1 MTDLRPTPPHRRQT
15 LKHRWLGGLYL
26 GRWWSTAPPPQADAH
41 EAEIKTE
48 QIRLLYRQLPTALA
62 TSAISGCAVVF
73 VLWQQ
78 VPHALLITWLCLLAL
93 LTLGRVWLMQRYFQ
107 LDPPPAEAPAWGH
120 AFVFA
125 VGLSGLLWGAA
136 GILPFRE
143 PSLLHEVFLA
153 FVIAGLAAGAMS
165 TLSSFRGAYFAFL
178 LPAILPL
185 AVRMLL
191 HVSEAYVVMS
201 GMLVLFAIMMVVISH
216 RLHRSLRESLQ
227 LRFDNLTLLNQ
238 VAAARDRQEAALAR
252 LEAEINE
259 HRYTADALQ
268 AGSEIYRTLV
278 DTTGTGYHIMD
289 EEGRILDANHEYVC
303 LTGRTGLADIRGH
316 KVTEWTA
323 PYDIARKATEIDQ
336 CLARGFVRNL
346 EVDYVNPAGQI
357 VPIEVN
363 ATVVNMQDGQ
373 RIIALCRDISARK
386 QAERA
391 LRDANEALEQ
401 KVSERT
407 AQLARANDV
416 LETEKELFRVT
427 LASIG
432 DAVITTDAAKR
443 VTYLN
448 KVAEELTGWTEA
460 QARGRPLAEVFRIVH
475 EGTREPAQ
483 DPGGVSIP
491 ENGSVATHDH
501 TVLICRDG
509 REISIDTSVAPIRFG
524 NNTTVGAVL
533 VFRDVT
539 AQRKLA
545 QQLSHQATHDT
556 LTELVNRREFERRL
570 AHLLA
575 LASPYAPHA
584 VLYLD
589 LDQFKVVNDTCGHA
603 AGDDLLRQ
611 ISALLRTKLRARD
624 TLARLGGDEF
634 GVLLEHCA
642 LPEAKRIANNL
653 RELVHGFR
661 FGWQDKSFHIGVSIG
676 LVPLIQAGETAS
688 GVLSAADS
696 SCYAAK
702 EGGRNRVHVY
712 QADDSVL
719 AQRHGEMRWMPRI
732 QQALA
737 DERFRLYY
745 QPIVPIARSALPGDH
760 GEILLRMLD
769 EQGQLVPPGAF
780 LPAAERYGLML
791 AIDRWVVRKTLEA
804 LSAAPPRR
812 GDVMYSINVSA
823 QSLGAADFLDFVIE
837 QIERTGVSP
846 HTLCFEITETSA
858 VSELAHVLHYIDILK
873 ARGCRFA
880 LDDFGTGVSS
890 FSYLKTLPVDFLKID
905 GGFIRNLPTDEI
917 DRAMVE
923 AVHRI
928 GHIMGLQTIAEWV
941 QDEAILQALREIGID
956 YGQGYAAGQPQPF
969 VVQ

>member
-1 MTDLRPTPPHRRQT
+1 MV
-15 LKHRWLGGLYL
+15 
-26 GRWWSTAPPPQADAH
+26 
-41 EAEIKTE
+41 KTE
-48 QIRLLYRQLPTALA
+48 QIRLLYRQLPTVLVA
-62 TSAISGCAVVF
+62 SAVSGCAVTL

-78 VPHALLITWLCLLAL
+78 VSHAMLLGWLCLLAL

-107 LDPPPAEAPAWGH
+107 IDPPPDEAPAWGH

-125 VGLSGLLWGAA
+125 VGLSGVLWGVA
-136 GILPFRE
+136 GVFPFRE

-153 FVIAGLAAGAMS
+153 FMIAGLSAGAMS

-185 AVRMLL
+185 AVRMTL
-191 HVSEAYVVMS
+191 HLAQVYVVMS
-201 GMLVLFAIMMVVISH
+201 GMLVLFAIMMSAIS
-216 RLHRSLRESLQ
+216 RRFYLSLRESLQ
-227 LRFDNLTLLNQ
+227 LRFDNVVLLNEL
-238 VAAARDRQEAALAR
+238 AAARDRQQAALAG
-252 LEAEINE
+252 LEAEIAE
-259 HRYTADALQ
+259 HERTEAALQ
-268 AGSEIYRTLV
+268 AGNEIYRTLV

-289 EEGRILDANHEYVC
+289 AEGRILDANREYVY
-303 LTGRTGLADIRGH
+303 LTGRAVLADIQGH
-316 KVTEWTA
+316 KVTEWMA
-323 PYDIARKATEIDQ
+323 PYDVTRKATEIDQ

-346 EVDYVNPAGQI
+346 EVDYVDLTGRI
-357 VPIEVN
+357 TPIEVN
-363 ATVVNMQDGQ
+363 ATVVNMQGQ
-373 RIIALCRDISARK
+373 RRIIALCRDISARK
-386 QAERA
+386 RAERA
-391 LRDANEALEQ
+391 LRQVNEELEQ
-401 KVSERT
+401 KVGERT
-407 AQLARANDV
+407 AQLARANEV
-416 LETEKELFRVT
+416 LQAEKELFRVT

-432 DAVITTDAAKR
+432 DAVITTDAEETI
-443 VTYLN
+443 TYLN
-448 KVAEELTGWTEA
+448 KVAVELTGWPQDEA
-460 QARGRPLAEVFRIVH
+460 KGRPVREVLRIVH
-475 EGTREPAQ
+475 EETRKPVA
-483 DPGGVSIP
+483 DPIGDGLWAGERAGP
-491 ENGSVATHDH
+491 LDH
-501 TVLICRDG
+501 IVLICRDG
-509 REISIDTSVAPIRFG
+509 REISIDTSVAPILDRH
-524 NNTTVGAVL
+524 NTTIGAVL

-539 AQRKLA
+539 AQRRLA

-570 AHLLA
+570 THLLA
-575 LASPYAPHA
+575 SASPYAPHA
-584 VLYLD
+584 LLYLD

-642 LPEAKRIANNL
+642 VTEAKRIADNL

-661 FGWQDKSFHIGVSIG
+661 FVWQDKSFQIGVSIG
-676 LVPLIQAGETAS
+676 LVPLIQAGETPS

-702 EGGRNRVHVY
+702 EKGRNRVHVY
-712 QADDSVL
+712 QADDSML

-737 DERFRLYY
+737 DDRFRLYY
-745 QPIVPIARSALPGDH
+745 QPIVPIAPCAPAGHH

-769 EQGQLVPPGAF
+769 EEGQIVPPGAF

-791 AIDRWVVRKTLEA
+791 AIDRWVVRKTLDA
-804 LSAAPPRR
+804 LSTAPPQP
-812 GDVMYSINVSA
+812 GHIMYSINVSA

-858 VSELAHVLHYIDILK
+858 VSELAHVLHFIDILK

-905 GGFIRNLPTDEI
+905 GGFIRNLATDEI

-941 QDEAILQALREIGID
+941 QDEAILQALREIGVD

-969 VVQ
+969 VIQ

>member
-1 MTDLRPTPPHRRQT
+1 MTDLRSTPPRLRRA
-15 LKHRWLGGLYL
+15 LSDRWFGFLSL
-26 GRWWSTAPPPQADAH
+26 GRWWSTAPPPQADPH

-78 VPHALLITWLCLLAL
+78 VPHALLIAWLLLLAL

-107 LDPPPAEAPAWGH
+107 LDPPPAEAATWGH

-153 FVIAGLAAGAMS
+153 FIIAGLAAGAMS

-191 HVSEAYVVMS
+191 QASEAYVVMA

-216 RLHRSLRESLQ
+216 RLYRSLRESLQ

-259 HRYTADALQ
+259 HKFTADALQ
-268 AGSEIYRTLV
+268 AGNEIYRTLV

-289 EEGRILDANHEYVC
+289 EAGRILDANCEYVC

-363 ATVVNMQDGQ
+363 ATVVNMQDGR
-373 RIIALCRDISARK
+373 RIIALCRDITARK

-460 QARGRPLAEVFRIVH
+460 QARGMPLAEVFRIVH

-483 DPGGVSIP
+483 DPVGVSIP
-491 ENGSVATHDH
+491 VTGSVGPDNH

-556 LTELVNRREFERRL
+556 LTELVNRREFEHRL

-584 VLYLD
+584 LLYLD

-745 QPIVPIARSALPGDH
+745 QPIVPIAPNALPGDH

-804 LSAAPPRR
+804 LSAAPPRQ